1 MNIVNVYNLGL
12 AGFIQLKGFDSL
24 SASKEDGVS
33 FEMTK
38 EHYKELKNE
47 YFNSEFK
54 KYNDILRSFAVKFK
68 PKQ

>member
-12 AGFIQLKGFDSL
+12 AGYIQLNGFNSL
-24 SASKEDGVS
+24 SASKEYGVS

-38 EHYKELKNE
+38 EQYKELKNE

-54 KYNDILRSFAVKFK
+54 KYNDILRSFAIKFK